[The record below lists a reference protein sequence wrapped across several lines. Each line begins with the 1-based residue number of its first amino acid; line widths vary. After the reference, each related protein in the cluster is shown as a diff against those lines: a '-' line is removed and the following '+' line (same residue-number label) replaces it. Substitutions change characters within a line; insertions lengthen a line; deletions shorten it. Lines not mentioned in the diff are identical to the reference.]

1 MFSDSQY
8 EGKPPILNWKAF
20 MMASNVDVN
29 PTAEILKSLVPV
41 PHQLIIPIRE
51 STKGKMLGDS
61 AGK

>member
-1 MFSDSQY
+1 MV
-8 EGKPPILNWKAF
+8 
-20 MMASNVDVN
+20 ASNVDVN